1 MGTFSQTKAAPK
13 ADAPVKRPPTVTKTI
28 PLSAYADTWRQRPP
42 TPPLVGIRQLA
53 ERDYEVGAKTAMEEA
68 WKAFPDDQGR
78 REEAFVNGLMR
89 WVVARG
95 LCKADDAS
103 LPAFSSHDEYVF
115 GAFTPDGLKL
125 LFQWVE
131 DHKIEESCLGREVD
145 AADFE
150 ALVRLASS
158 PLVVDRL
165 LRTMTPREK
174 RRLRHSLDE
183 MKREA
188 SDLMSF
194 ANDERFPVIE
204 GDDDDAAPLPP
215 H

>member
-1 MGTFSQTKAAPK
+1 VSTFSKTVAAPK
-13 ADAPVKRPPTVTKTI
+13 AEAPGKRPPTTTKTI
-28 PLSAYADTWRQRPP
+28 PLKAYADTWKQRPTTAP
-42 TPPLVGIRQLA
+42 TVGIRQLA
-53 ERDYEVGAKTAMEEA
+53 ERDYEVGAKTAMEDA
-68 WKAFPDDQGR
+68 WKAFPDDAGR

-103 LPAFSSHDEYVF
+103 APAFSSHDEYVF

-145 AADFE
+145 AGDF
-150 ALVRLASS
+150 AVLARLVSS
-158 PLVVDRL
+158 PIVVDRL

-174 RRLRHSLDE
+174 RRLMHSIDE
-183 MKREA
+183 MKRETG
-188 SDLMSF
+188 DLMSF
-194 ANDERFPVIE
+194 ANDEKYPVIE
-204 GDDDDAAPLPP
+204 GDDDDAPAHPT